1 MSRQGL
7 DNLRK
12 KIVYWATG
20 PSWLRYVVA
29 IVIVVVAVAVRLKFL
44 QTIGTGNVFLTL
56 YPAVTIAALYGGL
69 YPGLLATVL
78 SALSANYFWIGPV
91 KSIFIQNP
99 ADWLSLAIFLI
110 NCTMISF
117 ITEAMHSALTRANEA
132 ETEAKLAAERK
143 RSQEELQRLLTST
156 QEEKDRLS
164 SLISSISDEVW
175 FADAQ
180 KRFTLANPSAL
191 RAFGLDVSDG
201 IDIEKLVMSLEVYRP
216 DGSPRPVEEAPP
228 LRALKGEVVRSQ
240 EEIVR
245 TPASAELRYRQVSST
260 PVRDATGNVIGSVSV
275 VRDITELKLV
285 EQALKESEDRFRSLF
300 ENLLDAFCYCKM
312 IFDDEGRPI
321 DYIYLEANS
330 AFETMSGFVNVVGK
344 KVTEVIPGVRE
355 AHPEMFEAYGRVAMT
370 GHPEKFE
377 IHFAPTGRWFNVS
390 AYSTKKGYVA
400 IIFDNVTERKRAEE
414 QFQAY
419 RRLLETVVN
428 HIPVAVNLIRGKD
441 LRVQLVNAAY
451 QAIAPGKEIVG
462 KTLDELRPETGQNFS
477 ELCRRVLETGN
488 PYHAEDELNMIRR
501 WPDGPLERAYFSWS
515 LHRVQLPG
523 DEGWG
528 ILNTAWET
536 TDRKQAEEAI
546 LRSHAE
552 LEKRV
557 KERTRKLADS
567 QEQLRNLYSHL
578 QTLREEERTN
588 IAREI
593 HDDLGQA
600 LTALKMDLSLIAAR
614 LRDDEEGLKERL
626 NADVDQ
632 VDKTIDAVKRV
643 CTELRPGILD
653 DLGIAAAIEWQ
664 AEDFQRRTGIKC
676 EVVFDPEDIVVDADL
691 STPLFRIFQEALT
704 NVLKHAKATEVKA
717 SFRQTSS
724 SIILEIADNG
734 IGITEEELSKPNS
747 FGLLGMRERVYP
759 WEGKVTVSG
768 VKNKGTTVEVIIPV
782 TTGEPS

>member
-1 MSRQGL
+1 
-7 DNLRK
+7 
-12 KIVYWATG
+12 
-20 PSWLRYVVA
+20 LRYLVA
-29 IVIVVVAVAVRLKFL
+29 VVIVLAAVALRLEFL
-44 QTIGTGNVFLTL
+44 QILGTRYSFLTL
-56 YPAVTIAALYGGL
+56 YPAVMIAALYGGI

-78 SALSANYFWIGPV
+78 SALLADYFWIEPV
-91 KSIFIQNP
+91 KSSFIQKP
-99 ADWLSLAIFLI
+99 TDWLSLAIFFL

-117 ITEAMHSALTRANEA
+117 ITEAMHRAMTRANKA
-132 ETEAKLAAERK
+132 ETEAILAAERR
-143 RSQEELQRLLTST
+143 RSEEELQRLLAST

-164 SLISSISDEVW
+164 SLVSSISDEVW

-191 RAFGLDVSDG
+191 HEFGLDTSED
-201 IDIEKLVMSLEVYRP
+201 IDIEELTMSLDVYRP
-216 DGSPRPVEEAPP
+216 DGSPRPLEEAPP
-228 LRALKGEVVRSQ
+228 LRALKGEVVRNQ

-260 PVRDATGNVIGSVSV
+260 PVRDATGNIIGSVSV
-275 VRDITELKLV
+275 VRDVTDRKLA
-285 EQALKESEDRFRSLF
+285 ERALEESENRFRSLF

-321 DYIYLEANS
+321 DYIYLEANG
-330 AFETMSGFVNVVGK
+330 AFETMSGFTNVVGK

-355 AHPEMFEAYGRVAMT
+355 AHPEMLETYGRVAMT

-377 IHFAPTGRWFNVS
+377 IHFTPTGRWFSVS

-400 IIFDNVTERKRAEE
+400 IIFHNITARKHAEE
-414 QFQAY
+414 QFEAY

-428 HIPVAVNLIRGKD
+428 HIPAAIILISGKD

-451 QAIAPGKEIVG
+451 RAIAPGKEMVG
-462 KTLDELRPETGQNFS
+462 KTIDELWPETGRNLS
-477 ELCRRVLETGN
+477 GLCRRVLETGD
-488 PYHAEDELNMIRR
+488 PYHVEDELIMIRR
-501 WPDGPLERAYFSWS
+501 WPDEQPERAYFSWS

-552 LEKRV
+552 LERRV
-557 KERTRKLADS
+557 NERTRELASS

-578 QTLREEERTN
+578 QAIREEERAS

-600 LTALKMDLSLIAAR
+600 LTALKMDLSWIAGK
-614 LRDDEEGLKERL
+614 LRGDKGLEESLR
-626 NADVDQ
+626 ADVDQ
-632 VDKTIDAVKRV
+632 VDKTIQAVKRV

-653 DLGIAAAIEWQ
+653 HLGLTAAIEWQ
-664 AEDFQRRTGIKC
+664 ACEFQKRTGIKC
-676 EVVFDPEDIVVDADL
+676 EVVFDPEDIEVDPGL
-691 STPLFRIFQEALT
+691 RTPLFRIFQEALT
-704 NVLKHAKATEVKA
+704 NILKHAKATELKA
-717 SFRQTSS
+717 SFKRTKNSV
-724 SIILEIADNG
+724 ILEIADNG
-734 IGITEEELSKPNS
+734 IGIREEDLSKPNS
-747 FGLLGMRERVYP
+747 FGLPGMQERVYP
-759 WEGKVTVSG
+759 WGGKVSVRG
-768 VKNKGTTVEVIIPV
+768 VKSKGTTVEVVIPV
-782 TTGEPS
+782 SSGEPS